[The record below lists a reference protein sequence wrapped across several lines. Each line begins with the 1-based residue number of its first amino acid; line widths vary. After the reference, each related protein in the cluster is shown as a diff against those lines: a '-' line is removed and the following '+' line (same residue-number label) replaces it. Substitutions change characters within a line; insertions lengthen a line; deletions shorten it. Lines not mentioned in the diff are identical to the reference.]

1 MGKVASDKCHKWV
14 FKEPTECE
22 PNISNYWQSSF
33 DAVCNKIHTSMLLL
47 LLFFFINDKNSNIN
61 SHTRIFI
68 FEDPIDGIRTLIKES
83 SFLNGDF
90 TSPI

>member
-1 MGKVASDKCHKWV
+1 M
-14 FKEPTECE
+14 
-22 PNISNYWQSSF
+22 
-33 DAVCNKIHTSMLLL
+33 
-47 LLFFFINDKNSNIN
+47 
-61 SHTRIFI
+61 FI